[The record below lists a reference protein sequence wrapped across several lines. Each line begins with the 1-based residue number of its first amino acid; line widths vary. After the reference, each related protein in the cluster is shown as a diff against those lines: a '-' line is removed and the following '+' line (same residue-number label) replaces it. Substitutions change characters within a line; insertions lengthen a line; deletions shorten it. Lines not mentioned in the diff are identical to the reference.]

1 MSDEIRDLLELA
13 PAPRMAIDPYA
24 AVLGG
29 RRRVRRRRAGFT
41 SLGIAAAAAVT
52 AVALQLGGVPHAL
65 APAGSTPP
73 TPIVPT
79 SGPITEPFPS
89 GSAIV
94 GGEIRHA
101 DGTGVRI
108 ALQPREDGQ
117 VVVWAG
123 LLEHGEVYDLTKGV
137 RPPVPPGDASW
148 SYGGTHGP
156 RSLRGVFG
164 GAVSSAAVAV
174 ASVRDSDQAAITV
187 QPMSDGKHTVFDAVL
202 PTDAAFHR
210 VVGLAWTVNGRSV
223 AKPVLSPGTGV
234 SLVTTA
240 AGDELVLWRTD
251 RGMGATSGSGSVG
264 FATGSGQLEVVG
276 TRAGRPLTGDG
287 AFGWVAGPPIKVS
300 STDDTDRW
308 TVSYGGPVDGRTPFV
323 VVPVGGTF
331 RGSLTISNESAS
343 VTLAP

>member
-29 RRRVRRRRAGFT
+29 RRRMRRRRAGVA
-41 SLGIAAAAAVT
+41 SLGVAAVAAVT
-52 AVALQLGGVPHAL
+52 AVALQLGGAPRAL
-65 APAGSTPP
+65 APAGTTPP
-73 TPIVPT
+73 TPLVPT
-79 SGPITEPFPS
+79 SGPITVPFPT
-89 GSAIV
+89 GSAV
-94 GGEIRHA
+94 VDGEIRHA

-108 ALQPREDGQ
+108 ALQPRDDGEI
-117 VVVWAG
+117 VVWEG
-123 LLEHGEVYDLTKGV
+123 VLERGEVYDMTKGV
-137 RPPVPPGDASW
+137 RPPVLPGDVSW

-156 RSLRGVFG
+156 RSLRGAFG

-174 ASVRDSDQAAITV
+174 ASVRDSDQAVVTLQA
-187 QPMSDGKHTVFDAVL
+187 MSDGKHTVFDAVL

-223 AKPVLSPGTGV
+223 AKPVLSPGTAV

-251 RGMGATSGSGSVG
+251 RAMGATSGSGSVG
-264 FATGSGQLEVVG
+264 FATGSGPLEVVR
-276 TRAGRPLTGDG
+276 TRAGRPLMGDG

-300 STDDTDRW
+300 STDDTDQW

-331 RGSLTISNESAS
+331 RGTLTISDESAS